1 MSNHTPGDWEMVVAP
16 AFGPEDYEG
25 ITIESPSTG
34 TIICDMAGGLPLI
47 EILKNARLIEKAPKM
62 KELCEDLLHQIST
75 DSDLETI
82 TGRDKYKMF
91 ESRLRC
97 LIDEVDK
104 VESI

>member
-47 EILKNARLIEKAPKM
+47 ETLANAQLIEKAPKM
-62 KELCEDLLHQIST
+62 LDILKRIINTDAVRNDDEQLHDEALTLI
-75 DSDLETI
+75 
-82 TGRDKYKMF
+82 F
-91 ESRLRC
+91 EV
-97 LIDEVDK
+97 EKVD
-104 VESI
+104 V